1 MPEITELM
9 NTFMQYSCGGR
20 PRPHA
25 RQCRLYIV
33 QACQRSTIPCVRR
46 SENRQRTGTPGP
58 AGGEA
63 FDTDAWS
70 RAFIRK
76 LAPQS
81 PENSVRA
88 RKGSQPPPES
98 PQTFHITRAFSAFPF
113 NNSRKF
119 SIGRAHV

>member
-46 SENRQRTGTPGP
+46 SENRQRTGTPGT
-58 AGGEA
+58 AGGDA
-63 FDTDAWS
+63 FEKDEWN
-70 RAFIRK
+70 RAVIRK
-76 LAPQS
+76 LAHKS
-81 PENSVRA
+81 TEHSVRGGD
-88 RKGSQPPPES
+88 RKSEGVGE
-98 PQTFHITRAFSAFPF
+98 RASG
-113 NNSRKF
+113 R
-119 SIGRAHV
+119 IGRGG